1 MNENAVKI
9 QIALSALEQVKVP
22 ATAENVNSLT
32 VVWQML
38 QQVKESLAL
47 AVPADGFGSAGAGN
61 PGNMPV
67 RQEVPPDGVQVRFEE
82 DEDGKPET
90 E

>member
-38 QQVKESLAL
+38 QQVKESLA
-47 AVPADGFGSAGAGN
+47 A
-61 PGNMPV
+61 MPV
-67 RQEVPPDGVQVRFEE
+67 GQEVPPDGVTVRFEE

>member
-38 QQVKESLAL
+38 QQVKESLA
-47 AVPADGFGSAGAGN
+47 A
-61 PGNMPV
+61 
-67 RQEVPPDGVQVRFEE
+67 VPPDGVTVRFEE

>member
-38 QQVKESLAL
+38 QQVKESLA
-47 AVPADGFGSAGAGN
+47 AMPVGQEVPADG
-61 PGNMPV
+61 V
-67 RQEVPPDGVQVRFEE
+67 TVRFEE

>member
-38 QQVKESLAL
+38 QQVKADLAQ
-47 AVPADGFGSAGAGN
+47 AVPAGGSG
-61 PGNMPV
+61 
-67 RQEVPPDGVQVRFEE
+67 QEVPPDGVTVRFEE

>member
-38 QQVKESLAL
+38 QQVKESLA
-47 AVPADGFGSAGAGN
+47 A
-61 PGNMPV
+61 MP
-67 RQEVPPDGVQVRFEE
+67 QDVPPDGVTVRFEE

>member
-38 QQVKESLAL
+38 QQVKESLA
-47 AVPADGFGSAGAGN
+47 AVPVDGSGSAGAGN

-67 RQEVPPDGVQVRFEE
+67 RQEIPDGVTVRFEE